1 MEALQMRWFSIRK
14 AKLDPELRKTFE
26 RYGAVGMQIA
36 LSDMNHFI
44 HQGRT
49 MKADAVLDSVLDWL
63 TEEYDWADLKATWS
77 MTMEFFITIFVGFE
91 LYLAVVA
98 RFCH

>member
-14 AKLDPELRKTFE
+14 AKIDPELRKTFE

-49 MKADAVLDSVLDWL
+49 DNESRR
-63 TEEYDWADLKATWS
+63 
-77 MTMEFFITIFVGFE
+77 GFGFRFG
-91 LYLAVVA
+91 LA
-98 RFCH
+98 H

>member
-1 MEALQMRWFSIRK
+1 MRWFSIRK
-14 AKLDPELRKTFE
+14 AKKIDSELRKTFE

-63 TEEYDWADLKATWS
+63 TEEYDKADLKATWS
-77 MTMEFFITIFVGFE
+77 MTMELFITIFVGFE

-98 RFCH
+98 RFYR